1 MNRKTGMGVELRDAR
16 IARGMTLEDAQRSTR
31 IARRYL
37 QALEEEDF
45 EALPAPVFARGF
57 LRSYSQYLGLDPT
70 TLIDKFPGQPRPP
83 DAFPA
88 PGDAAPRAGARASRA
103 ATDNRY
109 ADERDYEIDSLDPI
123 PSIDTRSPS
132 VSLGPW
138 LVAAF
143 VVLVVLA
150 GVIVIVVLGDDDAPD
165 ATPLSAP
172 PGVGSALLREEESPV
187 ATEQEPVIRLETMPE
202 LTARTVSDAVVVLRR
217 SGLPFVLVE
226 IFDAAAPAGAI
237 LVQIPAVGARLDS
250 GTTVTLTVS
259 RGPRPS
265 APAQPAEGA
274 GTPATA
280 VPGATPEI
288 GVAP

>member
-1 MNRKTGMGVELRDAR
+1 MNRKTGMGVELRAAR

-83 DAFPA
+83 DAFPE
-88 PGDAAPRAGARASRA
+88 PGDAAPRPGARASRA

-109 ADERDYEIDSLDPI
+109 ADERDYETDSLDPI
-123 PSIDTRSPS
+123 HTIDTRLPS

-165 ATPLSAP
+165 ATPLRMPS
-172 PGVGSALLREEESPV
+172 GVGSALLREEESPV
-187 ATEQEPVIRLETMPE
+187 ATEQEPVIRLETMLE

-237 LVQIPAVGARLDS
+237 LEQIPAVGARLDS

-265 APAQPAEGA
+265 VPAQPVEGA

-280 VPGATPEI
+280 LPGATPEI